1 MSTLSTSIIFLFNL
15 TEEMKPLKEKL
26 RSLSEVESNFSGVRD
41 KRNTAVANLDNARE
55 RIEELQEKLRDF
67 GNAAEKRKSDE
78 EIERTRAKMV
88 KEKAFKARDIEAK
101 TKEVREL
108 GEGLREAQSKKN
120 SLAATLGELKTRQ
133 QQFADWQAEFARR

>member
-1 MSTLSTSIIFLFNL
+1 M
-15 TEEMKPLKEKL
+15 
-26 RSLSEVESNFSGVRD
+26 
-41 KRNTAVANLDNARE
+41 ANLDNARE

-101 TKEVREL
+101 AKEVQEL